1 MARRGRRDAPRDPKP
16 ESPAPGAAFDPETVT
31 LGVVGRPHGVKG
43 ELWLRPH
50 NTQGHATFAALRTL
64 MLVRGGVARSI
75 PIQTMHV
82 VPDGAIVKLVG
93 IDSREA
99 AAALTL
105 SEVRAPRATLP
116 PLDPTE
122 YYVGD
127 VIGCAV
133 THENGT
139 ALGVAKGTFWNGA
152 HDVMIVEGEG
162 AAEHLIPLLPNFI
175 VTVDVPGRRVVVSW
189 EGHDPD

>member
-1 MARRGRRDAPRDPKP
+1 MSPEPRPKAP
-16 ESPAPGAAFDPETVT
+16 PAPYDPDTVT

-50 NTQGHATFAALRTL
+50 NEQGAATFAILRTL
-64 MLVRGGVARSI
+64 TLHRGGVVQAY
-75 PIQTMHV
+75 PIEKMHV

-99 AAALTL
+99 ASALTL

-133 THENGT
+133 THQNGT

-162 AAEHLIPLLPNFI
+162 TGEQLIPLLPTFI
-175 VTVDVPGRRVVVSW
+175 VSVDVPGRKIVVSW
-189 EGHDPD
+189 DGHDDD